1 MDWKNIVKMSIL
13 PKAICRGNAIPVKIP
28 VTYFTEI
35 NNPKI
40 CMKPQKIQNN
50 QSNLEK
56 EEESWRHASQ
66 FQITSQ
72 SYSNHGMLQSM
83 GLQRVRHNLETEQ
96 QQIVSRQY
104 SIGIKRFKDQW
115 KRTYSP
121 EINTN
126 IYGQLTYTKEAKIHN
141 RERQTVL
148 NGQSWGN

>member
-96 QQIVSRQY
+96 QQIVIKTVQY
-104 SIGIKRFKDQW
+104 WYKKIQRSV
-115 KRTYSP
+115 
-121 EINTN
+121 EEN
-126 IYGQLTYTKEAKIHN
+126 I
-141 RERQTVL
+141 
-148 NGQSWGN
+148 